1 MNNITLVACIFI
13 ILASIMQENKS
24 LNQKIVSSSASVVI
38 SLSLVLF
45 VVGLLGLVLINAQR
59 LSDYVK
65 ENIGFTI
72 MLKDGVNEI
81 ESIKFQKE
89 LEGAEFTKTTNLI
102 TKEQATEE
110 LKNDLGEDFVSFL
123 GYSPLLLSIDVKLN
137 APYANT
143 DSLEKI
149 TTDLTANPIVFEAY
163 YQKDLVDKLN
173 SNVKRLSFFLLA
185 FCTLLFFIAFVLIN
199 NTIRLS
205 VYAKR
210 FLIRTMRL
218 VGATDSFIQK
228 PFLIKGLYQGLYSSI
243 FAIFMLIGTIQL
255 IQGDTANMLNVTDL
269 KIIGAV
275 FIIIF
280 FSGLILSLCSTY
292 FAVRK
297 YIQLNENKLYN

>member
-1 MNNITLVACIFI
+1 MEIVA
-13 ILASIMQENKS
+13 NKS
-24 LNQKIVSSSASVVI
+24 LKRKIISSSASVVI

-72 MLKDGVNEI
+72 MLKDGITEI
-81 ESIKFQKE
+81 ETIKFQKE
-89 LEGAEFTKTTNLI
+89 LESSDFTKSINFI
-102 TKEQATEE
+102 TKEQATQE
-110 LKNDLGEDFVSFL
+110 LKADLGEDFVNFL
-123 GYSPLLLSIDVKLN
+123 GYSPLLSSIDVKLN

-143 DSLEKI
+143 DSLQQI
-149 TTDLTANPIVFEAY
+149 TTELTDNPFVFEAY
-163 YQKDLVDKLN
+163 YQKDLVNKLN
-173 SNVKRLSFFLLA
+173 SNVKRLSFFLLV
-185 FCTLLFFIAFVLIN
+185 FCILLFFIAFVLIN

-228 PFLIKGLYQGLYSSI
+228 PFLIKGVYQGVYSSI
-243 FAIFMLIGTIQL
+243 FAVFMLIGAIQL
-255 IQGDTANMLNVTDL
+255 IQGDTVNMLNVDDL
-269 KIIGAV
+269 KTIGIV
-275 FIIIF
+275 FILIF
-280 FSGLILSLCSTY
+280 LSGLALSLFSTF

-297 YIQLNENKLYN
+297 YIQLNENELYN